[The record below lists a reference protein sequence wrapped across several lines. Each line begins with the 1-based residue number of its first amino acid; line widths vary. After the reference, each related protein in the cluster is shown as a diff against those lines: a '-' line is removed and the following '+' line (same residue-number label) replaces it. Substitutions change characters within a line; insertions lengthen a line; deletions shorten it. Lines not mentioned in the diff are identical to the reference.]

1 MRLLFVK
8 LFTLFRPDTKT
19 HSLFSAAGVIK
30 SLLVLPALFFLAA
43 LLLPGRQPLS
53 FDDKLLLVVE
63 LLYILPFLITNSDP
77 RLRVPL
83 DALLLLHLVSLLYRR
98 STSRLARGPCFDC
111 TKRVRI
117 ERASASN
124 RSSSLSPSQLRSL
137 FVFSSRTRRA
147 NRNGVSSTK
156 VLHSSFRQWH

>member
-1 MRLLFVK
+1 
-8 LFTLFRPDTKT
+8 
-19 HSLFSAAGVIK
+19 LFSAAGVIK

-98 STSRLARGPCFDC
+98 STSRLARGP
-111 TKRVRI
+111 
-117 ERASASN
+117 
-124 RSSSLSPSQLRSL
+124 
-137 FVFSSRTRRA
+137 
-147 NRNGVSSTK
+147 
-156 VLHSSFRQWH
+156 VLIAQNV